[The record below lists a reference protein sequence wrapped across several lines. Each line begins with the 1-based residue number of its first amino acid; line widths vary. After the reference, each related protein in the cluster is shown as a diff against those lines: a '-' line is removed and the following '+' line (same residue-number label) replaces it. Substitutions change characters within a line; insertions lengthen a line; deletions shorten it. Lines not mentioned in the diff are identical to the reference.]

1 MATANNSACGN
12 LLNLSK
18 TYFSNC
24 RCDIEDI
31 KRFVNDFLGLEDEL
45 CKVYEEMNWKNFIEK
60 GIRDINFQN
69 EKLEMQ
75 LKFKELQLKIQSQ
88 ENEIK
93 ERKKIRRKEDIKKN
107 HLFVLQLTK
116 KHYEDEK
123 KKLSKTSDYLRSRM
137 TSLWDD
143 EKKRYQEMEEIL

>member
-45 CKVYEEMNWKNFIEK
+45 SKVYEEMNWKNFIEK

-75 LKFKELQLKIQSQ
+75 LKFKELQLKIQS
-88 ENEIK
+88 
-93 ERKKIRRKEDIKKN
+93 
-107 HLFVLQLTK
+107 
-116 KHYEDEK
+116 
-123 KKLSKTSDYLRSRM
+123 
-137 TSLWDD
+137 
-143 EKKRYQEMEEIL
+143 

>member
-45 CKVYEEMNWKNFIEK
+45 CKVYEETNWKNFIEK

-93 ERKKIRRKEDIKKN
+93 ERKKIRRKDIKKN

-137 TSLWDD
+137 TGLWDD